1 MEGWYIYNMVVDG
14 ALIRAL
20 IRAAE
25 RCGGT
30 VSLGRKSGVDPSLI
44 SRYITGKVR
53 SVSDGNWKK
62 LQSVLPTVGVGEP
75 GKRTVPVI
83 EWRELQQD
91 PGLLLRNGGV
101 KEVVFRAQGLQM
113 APQIC
118 DRDLIVVHR
127 KENLKAIPEN
137 KIVVAACRQVESCSA
152 VCKRLRRIN
161 GGCWLFSDE
170 PQGRFFPAESVEIFW
185 VGVVL
190 RKICEL

>member
-1 MEGWYIYNMVVDG
+1 MVVDG

-20 IRAAE
+20 VCAAE

-53 SVSDGNWKK
+53 NVSDGNWKK
-62 LQSVLPTVGVGEP
+62 LQAVLPTVGVGDPE
-75 GKRTVPVI
+75 KKTVPVL

-152 VCKRLRRIN
+152 VCKRLRRLN
-161 GGCWLFSDE
+161 GCCWLFSDE
-170 PQGRFFPAESVEIFW
+170 PQGRFFSAESVEILW
-185 VGVVL
+185 IGVVL